1 MFETELHR
9 WLQTFNAPAIEY
21 FMRAVSVFGEEEF
34 YALLM
39 LGVIFG
45 VDRRKG
51 FLLTQVL
58 LWASLTTAL
67 LKHAFALPRPV
78 DVDTLVKDITGE
90 RNCPSPFVARGA
102 SGFFDLLPPDVVAY
116 FRAQPHISY
125 GFPSG
130 HCSSSVATCG
140 SAAILFRRSWL
151 IWATTGMIILMP
163 ISRMYLGR
171 HFLADVLGGLVLGLL
186 FILAAIIIERKAG
199 PEPALDRPT
208 LLSIVFK
215 FLLPA
220 GCILAFP
227 AVASEAAMLLG
238 VNLGQAL
245 TAHMLPAPMPQSIPH
260 RLLSILM
267 AALAFFGTAVGLAL
281 LATVL
286 FPAHPA
292 ILSTIVRI
300 LAPCVAIGLA
310 TEAGIIVER
319 RRQSK

>member
-151 IWATTGMIILMP
+151 IWATTAMIILMP

-186 FILAAIIIERKAG
+186 FILAAIIIERKAR
-199 PEPALDRPT
+199 PEPATRTADAPFHRFQISFFPPDVSLRFQLWPAKPQCSLGSTSGRLSPHACSRLRCPRVFPIASFPFSWRHSSSSGPPLDWH
-208 LLSIVFK
+208 FW
-215 FLLPA
+215 
-220 GCILAFP
+220 
-227 AVASEAAMLLG
+227 
-238 VNLGQAL
+238 
-245 TAHMLPAPMPQSIPH
+245 PQHCTRHIPH
-260 RLLSILM
+260 YSRPSSGSLHHVSRS
-267 AALAFFGTAVGLAL
+267 GW
-281 LATVL
+281 
-286 FPAHPA
+286 
-292 ILSTIVRI
+292 
-300 LAPCVAIGLA
+300 
-310 TEAGIIVER
+310 
-319 RRQSK
+319 RQRQEVIMEP